1 MIDSSTLKALASTI
15 LTFAIVIAI
24 GAFTS
29 AIGQDTAPRATAP
42 AANPYETVETG
53 PSTASHNQPTP
64 PASAANASHNT
75 P

>member
-1 MIDSSTLKALASTI
+1 MIDSPTFKALASTI
-15 LTFAIVIAI
+15 VTFAVIVAI

-42 AANPYETVETG
+42 AANPYESVDSEANVAVHNH
-53 PSTASHNQPTP
+53 PVQSVSTPDAV
-64 PASAANASHNT
+64 HNT